1 MDPKQLEQ
9 LVIENNELLH
19 RIDRRM
25 KIAQYM
31 RIVYWIIIIGGAIGL
46 YSIAK
51 PFIEQVNNTQ
61 SQIQQTVKSINSFQG
76 FFKK

>member
-9 LVIENNELLH
+9 LIVENNQLLH

-31 RIVYWIIIIGGAIGL
+31 RVVYWTIIIAGAIGL
-46 YSIAK
+46 YSITK
-51 PFIEQVNNTQ
+51 PFVEQVNATQ
-61 SQIQQTVKSINSFQG
+61 GQIQQTVKSFTSLQDIL
-76 FFKK
+76 K

>member
-9 LVIENNELLH
+9 LVLENNEILH

-31 RIVYWIIIIGGAIGL
+31 RIIYWAVIIGGAIGL
-46 YSIAK
+46 YSVAR
-51 PFIEQVNNTQ
+51 PFIQQVDNTQ
-61 SQIQQTVKSINSFQG
+61 NQIQQTVKSINSFQELLQ
-76 FFKK
+76 

>member
-31 RIVYWIIIIGGAIGL
+31 RVVYWVIIIGGAIGL